1 MERLKIH
8 IEVSADLYS
17 KNPDSSELGR
27 SIVSNSIKLIHEI
40 GYEDF
45 TFKKLGAL
53 ISSPES
59 SIYRYFD
66 NKKNL
71 LIYLTSWYWT
81 WTEYRIVMATTN
93 IDSATTRLHKSLE
106 ILTKPV
112 LMDLDFSY
120 VNESLLSEIIFSE
133 SIKAYHTKKVDEE
146 NEKGYFKAYKLVV
159 QRVSDI
165 ILEIQR
171 DFQYPHM
178 LVSTVIE
185 GAHQQKY
192 FADHLPSLTD
202 KDKDKNAITEFYIE
216 LVFKYL
222 VINER

>member
-133 SIKAYHTKKVDEE
+133 SKI
-146 NEKGYFKAYKLVV
+146 
-159 QRVSDI
+159 
-165 ILEIQR
+165 
-171 DFQYPHM
+171 
-178 LVSTVIE
+178 
-185 GAHQQKY
+185 AH
-192 FADHLPSLTD
+192 AAPTIRSL
-202 KDKDKNAITEFYIE
+202 ACPTEPGLTIS
-216 LVFKYL
+216 VFP
-222 VINER
+222 VFR